1 MTWNGSWNGSVPAG
15 YRPGMATVA
24 SGHIERLPSGSFR
37 VHVYAGTD
45 PVTGKP
51 RRLKRTVK
59 TEARA
64 VQELARLLE
73 TVDAGRSP
81 DDSATLGLALDR
93 YLEVADL
100 GISTRLTHE
109 SYIRRIIRPVLGDVR
124 IRKLGPDS
132 LDALYAHLRCC
143 SRLCGR
149 LPETEHYTAGQHACN
164 ERCGPLRDHR
174 TVRPHGCDERCRPH
188 QCTPLAP
195 GSIVKVH
202 AIISAA
208 LSLAVRYE
216 WIDRNPAERATL
228 PRLRKHQPDP
238 PSPREAARL
247 LNEVWQQ
254 DEDFGLYLWAAMT
267 TGARRGELL
276 ALRENRFDFEAQ
288 EVGFAR
294 NYLVKQGQR
303 IEKETK
309 TGEVRRVSLDPLTCE
324 LFAERFR
331 SRRAVL
337 AAVGV
342 EVPRDAF
349 VFSPDPAGAQPWN
362 PDTMTHR
369 YERYA
374 ARVGITSSLKELR
387 HYSATQLLSNG
398 VDLRTVA
405 GRLGHAQGSTTLR
418 FYAQFARPAD
428 QHAASVLSLQLAGLR
443 KKERLRELFTV
454 LPPVDPLDL
463 SKLAAALGPQVGLSA
478 KTALAYLAEFAG
490 DQSAS

>member
-1 MTWNGSWNGSVPAG
+1 
-15 YRPGMATVA
+15 MATVA
-24 SGHIERLPSGSFR
+24 KGHIERLPSGSYR

-51 RRLKRTVK
+51 RRLKCTVK
-59 TEARA
+59 TEAKA
-64 VQELARLLE
+64 VQELARLLRAAE
-73 TVDAGRSP
+73 AGRAP
-81 DDSATLGLALDR
+81 DDSATLGLVLDR

-100 GISTRLTHE
+100 GVSTRLTHE

-124 IRKLGPDS
+124 LRNLGPDT
-132 LDALYAHLRCC
+132 LDTLYAHSKRC

-149 LPETEHYTAGQHACN
+149 LSKIEHHTAGRHDCD

-174 TVRPHGCDERCRPH
+174 TARPHDCDDRCRLH
-188 QCTPLAP
+188 RCTPLAP

-208 LSLAVRYE
+208 LNLAVRYD

-228 PRLRKHQPDP
+228 PRQRKRQPDP
-238 PSPREAARL
+238 PSPKEAARL
-247 LNEVWQQ
+247 LNEVWQA
-254 DEDFGLYLWAAMT
+254 DEEFGLYLWAAMT

-288 EVGFAR
+288 EVNFAR

-303 IEKETK
+303 IEKDTK
-309 TGEVRRVSLDPLTCE
+309 TGEGRRVSLDPLTCE
-324 LFAERFR
+324 LFAQHFR
-331 SRRAVL
+331 SRRAAL

-342 EVPRDAF
+342 IVPPNAF
-349 VFSPDPAGAQPWN
+349 VFSPEPAGSRPWN

-374 ARVGITSSLKELR
+374 ARVGISSSLKELR

-405 GRLGHAQGSTTLR
+405 GRLGHAEGSTTLR

-428 QHAASVLSLQLAGLR
+428 QAAASLLSGQLAGLR
-443 KKERLRELFTV
+443 KKEQLRELFSQQPAVTDREGLV
-454 LPPVDPLDL
+454 A
-463 SKLAAALGPQVGLSA
+463 LAAAVAPVMGLEQEA
-478 KTALAYLAEFAG
+478 VLTHLTEFAAERHRAL
-490 DQSAS
+490 S

>member
-1 MTWNGSWNGSVPAG
+1 MS
-15 YRPGMATVA
+15 TVA
-24 SGHIERLPSGSFR
+24 KGHIERLPSGSYR
-37 VHVYAGTD
+37 VRVYAGTD
-45 PVTGKP
+45 PVTGKE
-51 RRLKRTVK
+51 RRLKRTAR

-64 VQELARLLE
+64 AQELAKLLRTVE
-73 TVDAGRSP
+73 TGRAP

-100 GISTRLTHE
+100 GVSTRLTHE

-124 IRKLGPDS
+124 LRNLGPDS
-132 LDALYAHLRCC
+132 LDALYAHLKRC

-149 LPETEHYTAGQHACN
+149 LPKTEHYTGSQHACD

-174 TVRPHGCDERCRPH
+174 TVRPHRCDQRCRPH
-188 QCTPLAP
+188 KCTPLAP

-208 LSLAVRYE
+208 LGLAVRYE
-216 WIDRNPAERATL
+216 WIERNPAERATL
-228 PRLRKHQPDP
+228 PRLRKRQPDP
-238 PSPREAARL
+238 PSRKGAARL
-247 LNEVWQQ
+247 LNEVWQR

-276 ALRENRFDFEAQ
+276 ALRENRFDFENQ
-288 EVGFAR
+288 EVQFASS
-294 NYLVKQGQR
+294 YLVKQGQR
-303 IEKETK
+303 IEKDTK

-331 SRRAVL
+331 SRRAAL

-342 EVPRDAF
+342 EVPLDAF
-349 VFSPDPAGAQPWN
+349 VFSPDPAGSQPWN

-374 ARVGITSSLKELR
+374 SRVGITSSLKELR

-405 GRLGHAQGSTTLR
+405 GRLGHAQGATTLR

-428 QHAASVLSLQLAGLR
+428 QHAASVLSLQLVGLR
-443 KKERLRELFTV
+443 KKELLRELFTA
-454 LPPVDPLDL
+454 LPAAGLPDL
-463 SKLAAALGPQVGLSA
+463 SKLAAVLGPQVGLSTA
-478 KTALAYLAEFAG
+478 TALAYLVEFTNE
-490 DQSAS
+490 QSAS

>member
-1 MTWNGSWNGSVPAG
+1 M
-15 YRPGMATVA
+15 YRPVMATVA
-24 SGHIERLPSGSFR
+24 KGHIERLPSGSYR
-37 VHVYAGTD
+37 VRVYAGTD
-45 PVTGKP
+45 PVTGKE
-51 RRLKRTVK
+51 RRLKRTVA
-59 TEARA
+59 TEERAAR
-64 VQELARLLE
+64 ELARLLRAAE
-73 TVDAGRSP
+73 AGRAP
-81 DDSATLGLALDR
+81 EDSATVGLVLDR

-109 SYIRRIIRPVLGDVR
+109 SYIRRIIRPVLGEVR
-124 IRKLGPDS
+124 LRNLGPDT
-132 LDALYAHLRCC
+132 LDALYAHLKRC

-149 LPETEHYTAGQHACN
+149 LPKTEHYTSGAHDCD

-174 TVRPHGCDERCRPH
+174 TGRPHDCDQRCRPH
-188 QCTPLAP
+188 RCTPLAP

-228 PRLRKHQPDP
+228 PRLRKRQPQP
-238 PSPREAARL
+238 PSPKEAARL
-247 LNEVWQQ
+247 LNAVWQQ
-254 DEDFGLYLWAAMT
+254 DEEFGLYLWAAMT

-276 ALRENRFDFEAQ
+276 ALRENRIDFEAQ
-288 EVGFAR
+288 EVSFAR
-294 NYLVKQGQR
+294 NYLVKSGQR

-309 TGEVRRVSLDPLTCE
+309 TGESRRVSLDPLTCE
-324 LFAERFR
+324 LFGEHFR
-331 SRRAVL
+331 RRRAAL
-337 AAVGV
+337 GAVGMT
-342 EVPRDAF
+342 VPADAF

-374 ARVGITSSLKELR
+374 ARVGIPSSLKELR

-405 GRLGHAQGSTTLR
+405 GRLGHAEGSTTLR

-428 QHAASVLSLQLAGLR
+428 QHAASVLSGQLDELR
-443 KKERLRELFTV
+443 KKERLRELFEQQAPAGFQSDLAATAELLAPIV
-454 LPPVDPLDL
+454 GLDL
-463 SKLAAALGPQVGLSA
+463 QATLG
-478 KTALAYLAEFAG
+478 YLAEFKR
-490 DQSAS
+490 S